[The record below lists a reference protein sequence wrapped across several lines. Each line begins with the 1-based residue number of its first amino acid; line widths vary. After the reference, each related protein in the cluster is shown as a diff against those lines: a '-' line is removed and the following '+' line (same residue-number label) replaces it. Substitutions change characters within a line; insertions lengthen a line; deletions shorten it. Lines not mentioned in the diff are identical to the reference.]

1 MIIIELIYNLSILVA
16 LSVLSGFLNTRFNK
30 QNLIGKTLQGFLF
43 GVTAIIG
50 MMYPFILSEGIIF
63 DGRSIVI
70 SLCTLF
76 FGPLSGLIASVIA
89 ILYRVYI
96 GGGGVVMG
104 TLVIS
109 SSFAVGYLFF
119 LYRKNKKNVIL
130 SGSIFYLFGLIV
142 HALMLLFVLTLPSKS
157 IAQTYQTVSITIIGV
172 YPLVTILIGKILLDQ
187 EQNLIILNT
196 LKEREK
202 LFRTTLYSIGDG
214 VITTDDKGLVV
225 NMNNVAE
232 RLTGWKESEAKNR
245 HLNEVFIVVNE
256 DTNMPIE
263 NPVEIVLKNGVVV
276 GLANHTI
283 LISRDGSHT
292 PITDSG
298 SPIKDESGVTIGVV
312 LVFSDQTEERIKE
325 KKLIET
331 TAKFTKIFDSSADS
345 ISLTDLTTGK
355 ISEVNLGFE
364 KIFGFKREDILGKS
378 TTELGLWV
386 DETERERMFGII
398 KKEGFV
404 NNFEAKGR
412 RKNGEI
418 ITALISGEIV
428 NLSGNSYIFST
439 IREITDLVKAQSFL
453 QANEERFTSVVKG
466 ITDLIVIINKAGLIS
481 YISPSV
487 INTLGYDESE
497 MLGRNPLDFVY
508 ESDKENVGNELN
520 KVATAENTGTPT
532 LYRAVCK
539 NDRSLCYLE
548 TVGVNMFDNKAV
560 NGMVLIS
567 RDVTERLRASS
578 LEKENVELFNDLV
591 IKNVDPILI
600 VNTDGLVL
608 FANKACNKLVD
619 IDESV
624 NLIGQNFAMFMPE
637 AEAARAFEAIN
648 EVIINGGP
656 ITRDYQ
662 IRTLKD
668 EVKWISASGTKI
680 NYKGTDADLV
690 TIRDIT
696 ERKKIEQSLRE
707 SEQNYKFLF
716 QNNPQPMWVYDK
728 NTLRFLA
735 VNDYAITKYGYSEK
749 EFLSMTLY
757 DIRPEDEYEKLDSNI
772 FVSDQTIQESGYWKH
787 KSKDGRTFFVEIFSH
802 GIYFMGK
809 DARIVLANDV
819 TERKRVEEIIR
830 NSEETY
836 RLTAEQTGQIVY
848 DHNMINKE
856 TKWAGA
862 IQQVTGYS
870 YHEFISDIAN
880 DVYKYVHPDD
890 KEITIKT
897 CKESVAMGESYTVEY
912 RFKHKTGVYIYI
924 EDNAAFIKDENNIP
938 VRMLGTLTNVTER
951 RLVENQLRNL
961 SRTVEQ
967 SPVSIVVTDI
977 EGNIEYV
984 NPKFEEVSGYTFKE
998 VIGQNPKILS
1008 SGAKTKIDYQQ
1019 MWQTILSGKEWRGEF
1034 YNKKKN
1040 GELYWESAT
1049 ISPLYNEKNQ
1059 IFRFVAIKEDI
1070 TQQKKM
1076 TEELILAKEKAEE
1089 MNKLKSYFF
1098 ANMSHELR
1106 TPFVGI
1112 LGFAEIL
1119 KENLKSTPD
1128 EEFAD
1133 QILKSSKRLTDT
1145 LNKILNLTRIEFD
1158 KVVVKPQET
1167 DITKL
1172 LKDLEVFYSSSAKLK
1187 DTEIMTS
1194 LPEDEL
1200 RTITDPKLLEDIL
1213 NNLISNA
1220 VKFTEDGTITLSAEQ
1235 IIADKKPFIK
1245 IVVADTGIGIPEEK
1259 QQLVWEEFRQA
1270 SEGLNRSFEGTG
1282 LGLSITKKY
1291 IALLGGEISLS
1302 SKENEGTT
1310 FTIKLPLQ
1318 KADTV
1323 MLNSSSDST
1332 AIVDNTI
1339 RVITPNTKPRIL
1351 YVEDDLVAL
1360 KFINLALKSRYDVET
1375 AFKAKDALELVAV
1388 KQYDLL
1394 MLDINLGIGMDGLQ
1408 LLQEIRKI
1416 DYYKNIPVIAVTAY
1430 AADSDKKEFLTKGFD
1445 KYISKPF
1452 TQAELHNLLESI
1464 LQV

>member
-30 QNLIGKTLQGFLF
+30 QKLTGKTLQGILF

-50 MMYPFILSEGIIF
+50 MMYPFVLTEGIIF

-76 FGPLSGLIASVIA
+76 FGPTSGIIASLIA
-89 ILYRVYI
+89 ILYRSYI
-96 GGGGVVMG
+96 GGVGAIMG
-104 TLVIS
+104 TLVIA
-109 SSFAVGYLFF
+109 SSFVVGYLFY
-119 LYRKNKKNVIL
+119 LYREKKQNINL
-130 SGSIFYLFGLIV
+130 SVAIFYLFGLIV

-157 IAQTYQTVSITIIGV
+157 IAQTYHTVSITIIGV

-202 LFRTTLYSIGDG
+202 LFRTTLYSIADG
-214 VITTDDKGLVV
+214 VITTDDKGFVV

-232 RLTGWKESEAKNR
+232 RLTGWKESEAKGKQ
-245 HLNEVFIVVNE
+245 LNKVFVVVNE
-256 DTNMPIE
+256 DTNKPIE
-263 NPVEIVLKNGVVV
+263 NPVEIVLKNGSVT

-283 LISRDGSHT
+283 LISGDGRHT

-298 SPIKDESGVTIGVV
+298 SPIKDESGVIIGVV

-331 TAKFTKIFDSSADS
+331 TAKFSKIFNSSADS
-345 ISLTDLTTGK
+345 ISLTDLHTGNV
-355 ISEVNLGFE
+355 IEVNLGFE
-364 KIFGFKREDILGKS
+364 KIFGFKREEIIGRS
-378 TTELGLWV
+378 STELGLWV
-386 DETERERMFGII
+386 DESERERMFNII
-398 KKEGFV
+398 KAEGSV
-404 NNFEAKGR
+404 NNFEAQGR

-428 NLSGNSYIFST
+428 NLSGNSYFFTT

-453 QANEERFTSVVKG
+453 QANEERFTSIVKG
-466 ITDLIVIINKAGLIS
+466 ITDLIIIINKDGLIS

-487 INTLGYDESE
+487 KSTLGFDEAE
-497 MLGRNPLDFVY
+497 MLGRDPIDFVY
-508 ESDKENVGNELN
+508 ESDREIAGIELN
-520 KVATAENTGTPT
+520 KVARSENTGTPT

-539 NDRSLCYLE
+539 NDSSLCYLE

-578 LEKENVELFNDLV
+578 LEKEYVGLFEDLV

-600 VNTDGLVL
+600 VKVDGSVL
-608 FANKACNKLVD
+608 FANKACNSLVD
-619 IDESV
+619 IDKSV
-624 NLIGQNFAMFMPE
+624 NLIGQNFAMFMSE
-637 AEAARAFEAIN
+637 AEAAKAFEAIK
-648 EVIINGGP
+648 EVINNGGP
-656 ITRDYQ
+656 ITRDYE

-668 EVKWISASGTKI
+668 EAKWISASGTKI
-680 NYKGTDADLV
+680 NYKGIDADLV

-696 ERKKIEQSLRE
+696 KRKKIEQSLTE
-707 SEQNYKFLF
+707 SEKNYKFLF

-735 VNDYAITKYGYSEK
+735 VNDYAITKYGYSEE

-757 DIRPEDEYEKLDSNI
+757 DIRPADEFEKLDSNI
-772 FVSDQTIQESGYWKH
+772 FVSDQTIQESGYWQH
-787 KSKDGRTFFVEIFSH
+787 KSKDGVIFFVEIFSH
-802 GIYFMGK
+802 EIFFMGK

-848 DHNMINKE
+848 DHNLVNKE

-862 IQQVTGYS
+862 IEKVTGYT
-870 YHEFISDIAN
+870 YHEFISEIADDI
-880 DVYKYVHPDD
+880 YKYVHPDD
-890 KEITIKT
+890 KDITIKT
-897 CKESVAMGESYTVEY
+897 CKDSIAMGEGYTVEY
-912 RFKHKTGVYIYI
+912 RFKNKTGVYIYI

-984 NPKFEEVSGYTFKE
+984 NPKFEEVSGYNHKE
-998 VIGQNPKILS
+998 VLGQNPKILS
-1008 SGAKTKIDYQQ
+1008 SGTKTKIDYQQ

-1049 ISPLYNEKNQ
+1049 ISPLYNEKNE

-1070 TQQKKM
+1070 TKQKKM

-1112 LGFAEIL
+1112 LGFAEML
-1119 KENLKSTPD
+1119 KENLKSTPE
-1128 EEFAD
+1128 EEFVD

-1158 KVVVKPQET
+1158 KVIVKPEET
-1167 DITKL
+1167 DISEL
-1172 LKDLEVFYSSSAKLK
+1172 LRDLEVFYSGSAKLK
-1187 DTEIMTS
+1187 DTEIITL
-1194 LPEDEL
+1194 LPEVEL

-1235 IIADKKPFIK
+1235 INVDQKPSLK
-1245 IVVADTGIGIPEEK
+1245 IVIADTGIGIPEEK
-1259 QQLVWEEFRQA
+1259 QQLVWQEFRQA

-1291 IALLGGEISLS
+1291 VALLDGEITLS

-1310 FTIKLPLQ
+1310 FTIYLPLR
-1318 KADTV
+1318 KADNAV
-1323 MLNSSSDST
+1323 LKASAGSSVV
-1332 AIVDNTI
+1332 VDNTI
-1339 RVITPNTKPRIL
+1339 NVKASNSKPKIL

-1375 AFKAKDALELVAV
+1375 AFKAKEALDLVAV

-1416 DYYKNIPVIAVTAY
+1416 DYYKIIPAIAVTAY
-1430 AADSDKKEFLTKGFD
+1430 AAESDRIEFLSKGFD

-1452 TQAELHNLLESI
+1452 TQGDLHKLLESI
-1464 LQV
+1464 LKF